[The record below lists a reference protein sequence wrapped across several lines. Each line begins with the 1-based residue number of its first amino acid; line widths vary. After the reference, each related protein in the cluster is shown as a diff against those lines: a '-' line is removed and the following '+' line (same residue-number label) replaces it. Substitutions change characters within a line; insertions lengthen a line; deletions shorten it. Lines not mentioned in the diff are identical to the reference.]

1 MTRIMKKNIRM
12 MFTDLDKNRE
22 MLLGT
27 YKKIKSYYHYNKNF
41 VFMKQKIA
49 EMEYN
54 YRQMSYI
61 IDMLT
66 QVLAFPNEAN
76 NKKIVND
83 WIDKIDFYVMPK
95 SFMKKEDSN
104 DLFITGDLRE
114 NKAMNKVNF
123 FIDMPIELH
132 LLDTLWTV
140 LLGKLVFEKGLIPP
154 ESYGNCIDNYVLY
167 NGHEDY
173 LSSINFSKNKLFK
186 IYFPQYCRWKNDAI
200 EKVEILNRSKISQVM
215 FSLDVKGFYYSV
227 FWKFNI
233 LDKIFGEDAR
243 YKELRFLT
251 DIIQRIFERYTGI
264 MRDYRVI
271 NHEIGKQEY
280 VLPIGLFSSMLLAN
294 IYMADFDK
302 MIKKNSKVLHYGR
315 YVDDIIIVIDVS
327 GDEKEISEKTAFE
340 KCLVKDNHILEHIED
355 DKYVLCNYST
365 LFIQKEKVKMIYF
378 DKNDSEVLISQMKKA
393 IAYPSQMNVIP
404 DTELSLVEFE
414 EAAYAKT
421 GIGTATKIRDVG
433 NMEIDKFQLG
443 WHMSQIVM
451 NNRIKKRYITKDEK
465 VQRQKEGDS
474 ILRFFTGSKALEY
487 SSNWI
492 NAMYYF
498 FLTAD
503 TNRNAWKQFERNIRS
518 AIKELTAS
526 QIEDL
531 KKGKKRTVVA
541 RLKRNLDLHFD
552 ICTATVLALYPQFSK
567 KEKEEIIKLAI
578 QLRKANL
585 FNHYLVSFPLIN
597 YSDNLDENCD
607 LTSISPEQIRNMGLK
622 IQKSSKSKFSP
633 RFINLDEIY
642 QFVFLRQCTKGGNY
656 YQSTENMTI
665 SDKLYFIEDYF
676 YEVNQINKSTAGH
689 IAISIDNIKNN
700 GYILQKIKLGDM
712 CDIKEK
718 VKIAIANIKLDT
730 KRCCFGLKCA
740 EDVTLNRLDLI
751 AFMNRA
757 YAEEKEKVDFLV
769 FPEFYM
775 PLQWISDVLAFVR
788 KSGIT
793 VISGLQYVTYNEQ
806 AYNNVA
812 LFVPVKTGRYLNAVL
827 MVREKNDYA
836 PMERELLAI
845 EKYKCNDQI
854 ESVYQVINCNGIRY
868 GIFLCYEFTDI
879 VARSLYKDKVD
890 IIFTPEHNRDTS
902 YFANIIETTAR
913 DLHVFIVQ
921 ANTSIYGDSRIT
933 GPYGRND
940 RNVIQIKGGD
950 RDDVIVGTIELG
962 KVRKYQQEEK
972 KEFDKKIQEYLGY
985 DKGKVYE
992 KEKKLFAEHEVKIA
1006 KTSARFGKESI

>member
-1 MTRIMKKNIRM
+1 

-22 MLLGT
+22 MLLGA
-27 YKKIKSYYHYNKNF
+27 YKKLKSYYHYNKNF

-49 EMEYN
+49 ELEYD
-54 YRQMSYI
+54 YQHMLHT
-61 IDMLT
+61 IDELA
-66 QVLAFPNEAN
+66 QILAFPDDVDNS
-76 NKKIVND
+76 KLLND
-83 WIDKIDFYVMPK
+83 WIQKISFYVMPK
-95 SFMKKEDSN
+95 SFLKSEDSN
-104 DLFITGDLRE
+104 ALFITEYLRE
-114 NKAMNKVNF
+114 NKAINKVNF

-140 LLGKLVFEKGLIPP
+140 LLGKLVFEKDLISP

-167 NGHEDY
+167 NKQEDY

-200 EKVEILNRSKISQVM
+200 EKVETLHHSKISQVL
-215 FSLDVKGFYYSV
+215 FSLDIKGFYYSV
-227 FWKFNI
+227 YWKFTI
-233 LDKIFGEDAR
+233 LDNIFGEDAR

-251 DIIQRIFERYTGI
+251 HIIQRIFEMYTGI
-264 MRDYRVI
+264 IGDYRVV
-271 NHEIGKQEY
+271 NQEIEKQEY

-294 IYMADFDK
+294 IYMTEFDR
-302 MIKKNSKVLHYGR
+302 MIKNSPKVLHYGR
-315 YVDDIIIVIDVS
+315 YVDDIIIVVNVS
-327 GDEKEISEKTAFE
+327 GNEEEISDKTAFE
-340 KCLVKDNHILEHIED
+340 KCLVEDNHILEHVKD
-355 DKYVLCNYST
+355 DRYVLCNYST

-378 DKNDSEVLISQMKKA
+378 NKNDSTVLISQMKKA
-393 IAYPSQMNVIP
+393 ITYPSQMNIIP
-404 DTELSLVEFE
+404 NTELSLVEFE

-421 GIGTATKIRDVG
+421 GIGTETKIRDIG
-433 NMEIDKFQLG
+433 KIEIDKFQLG
-443 WHMSQIVM
+443 WHMSQVVM
-451 NNRIKKRYITKDEK
+451 NNRIKKRYITRDEK
-465 VQRQKEGDS
+465 IQRQNEGDS
-474 ILRFFTGSKALEY
+474 ILRFFAGSKALEY

-498 FLTAD
+498 LLTAD
-503 TNRNAWKQFERNIRS
+503 TNHSAWKQFERNIRS
-518 AIKELTAS
+518 AIRELTTS
-526 QIEDL
+526 KIEDL
-531 KKGKKRTVVA
+531 KKGKKRTIVA
-541 RLKRNLDLHFD
+541 RLKRNLELHFD
-552 ICTATVLALYPQFSK
+552 ICTATVLALHPQFSK
-567 KEKEEIIKLAI
+567 KEKKEVIRLAI

-585 FNHYLVSFPLIN
+585 FNHYLVSFPMIN

-622 IQKSSKSKFSP
+622 IQKSNKSKFSP

-656 YQSTENMTI
+656 YQDTEKL
-665 SDKLYFIEDYF
+665 SVKDKLHFIEDYF

-689 IAISIDNIKNN
+689 IAISIDNIENN
-700 GYILQKIKLGDM
+700 GYVLQKIELGGVYDT
-712 CDIKEK
+712 KGK

-757 YAEEKEKVDFLV
+757 YADGRGKVDFLV

-775 PLQWISDVLAFVR
+775 PLQWVSDVLAFVR

-812 LFVPVKTGRYLNAVL
+812 LFAPVKTGHYSNAAL
-827 MVREKNDYA
+827 IVREKNDYA
-836 PMERELLAI
+836 PMECELLAI
-845 EKYKCNDQI
+845 EKYKCINQI
-854 ESVYQVINCNGIRY
+854 KPVYQVINSNGIDY

-879 VARSLYKDKVD
+879 VARSLYKNKVD

-940 RNVIQIKGGD
+940 RNVVQIKGGD
-950 RDDVIVGTIELG
+950 RDDIIMGTIELE
-962 KVRKYQQEEK
+962 KVRKYQQKEKEE
-972 KEFDKKIQEYLGY
+972 FNKKIQEYLGL
-985 DKGKVYE
+985 DKRKTYE
-992 KEKKLFAEHEVKIA
+992 KERKLFSEHELKIA
-1006 KTSARFGKESI
+1006 KTSARFGKENT

>member
-1 MTRIMKKNIRM
+1 
-12 MFTDLDKNRE
+12 MFTNLDKNRE
-22 MLLGT
+22 MLLGA
-27 YKKIKSYYHYNKNF
+27 YKKLKSYYHYNKNF
-41 VFMKQKIA
+41 IFMKQKIA
-49 EMEYN
+49 EVEYD
-54 YRQMSYI
+54 YQKMSQI
-61 IDMLT
+61 MDELSQI
-66 QVLAFPNEAN
+66 LAFPNEAN
-76 NKKIVND
+76 NNEALNAWIKKIN
-83 WIDKIDFYVMPK
+83 FYVMPK
-95 SFMKKEDSN
+95 SFAKNENSN
-104 DLFITGDLRE
+104 DLFISGDLRE

-140 LLGKLVFEKGLIPP
+140 LIGKFIFEKGLISQ

-167 NGHEDY
+167 NGQEDY
-173 LSSINFSKNKLFK
+173 LLSINFSKNKLFK
-186 IYFPQYCRWKNDAI
+186 IYFSQYCKWKNDAI
-200 EKVEILNRSKISQVM
+200 KRIETLNRSKISQVM
-215 FSLDVKGFYYSV
+215 FSLDIKGFYYSV
-227 FWKFNI
+227 FWRFDI
-233 LDKIFGEDAR
+233 LDNVFGEDPR
-243 YKELRFLT
+243 YKELRILT
-251 DIIQRIFERYTGI
+251 DIIQRIFEQYTDI
-264 MRDYRVI
+264 VRDYRVV
-271 NHEIGKQEY
+271 NQETVKKEY
-280 VLPIGLFSSMLLAN
+280 ILPIGLFSSMILAN
-294 IYMADFDK
+294 VYMVDFDK
-302 MIKKNSKVLHYGR
+302 MIKSNDNVVHYGR

-327 GDEKEISEKTAFE
+327 GKEKEINEKTAFE
-340 KCLVKDNHILEHIED
+340 KCLVKDNRILEHVKD
-355 DKYVLCNYST
+355 DKFALCNYST

-378 DKNDSEVLISQMKKA
+378 DKNDSAVLISQMKKA
-393 IAYPSQMNVIP
+393 ITYPSQMNVIP
-404 DTELSLVEFE
+404 NTELSLTEFE

-421 GIGTATKIRDVG
+421 GIGTETKIRDIG

-451 NNRIKKRYITKDEK
+451 NNRIKKRYITREEK
-465 VQRQKEGDS
+465 VQRQNEGDS

-498 FLTAD
+498 LLTAD
-503 TNRNAWKQFERNIRS
+503 TNRNAWKQFEKNIRS
-518 AIKELTAS
+518 AIKGLTAS
-526 QIEDL
+526 RQIEDL
-531 KKGKKRTVVA
+531 KQGKKRTVVA
-541 RLKRNLDLHFD
+541 KLKRNLESHFD

-567 KEKEEIIKLAI
+567 KEKKEVIKLAV

-585 FNHYLVSFPLIN
+585 FNHYLVSFPLVN
-597 YSDNLDENCD
+597 YADDLDESCD
-607 LTSISPEQIRNMGLK
+607 LTSISPEQIRKTGLK
-622 IQKSSKSKFSP
+622 IQQSNKSKYSP

-656 YQSTENMTI
+656 YQNTENMTV

-676 YEVNQINKSTAGH
+676 YEVNHINKSTAGH
-689 IAISIDNIKNN
+689 IAISINNKEKN
-700 GYILQKIKLGDM
+700 GYILQNIELGDM
-712 CDIKEK
+712 CETKEK

-751 AFMNRA
+751 AFMDRA
-757 YAEEKEKVDFLV
+757 YAEGKEKVDFLV

-806 AYNNVA
+806 AHNNVA
-812 LFVPVKTGRYLNAVL
+812 LFAPVKTGRYSNAVL

-836 PMERELLAI
+836 PMECELLAI
-845 EKYKCNDQI
+845 EKYKCNDQMKP
-854 ESVYQVINCNGIRY
+854 VYQVINSNGIRY

-879 VARSLYKDKVD
+879 VARSLYKDNVD

-913 DLHVFIVQ
+913 DLHVFIAQ

-940 RNVIQIKGGD
+940 RNVMQIKGGD
-950 RDDVIVGTIELG
+950 RDDIIVGTIELG

-972 KEFDKKIQEYLGY
+972 REFNKRIQEYLEF

-992 KEKKLFAEHEVKIA
+992 YEKKMFAEHEVKIA
-1006 KTSARFGKESI
+1006 KTSARFGKDHI

>member
-1 MTRIMKKNIRM
+1 
-12 MFTDLDKNRE
+12 MFTNLDKNRE

-49 EMEYN
+49 EMEYD
-54 YRQMSYI
+54 YQHMTHI
-61 IDMLT
+61 IDKLAEI
-66 QVLAFPNEAN
+66 LAFPNEVN
-76 NKKIVND
+76 NNQLINKWIEKIN
-83 WIDKIDFYVMPK
+83 FYVLPK
-95 SFMKKEDSN
+95 SFINNEDN
-104 DLFITGDLRE
+104 NNLFIMSNLRE
-114 NKAMNKVNF
+114 NKDLNKVNF
-123 FIDMPIELH
+123 FIDMPIELYI
-132 LLDTLWTV
+132 LDALWTV
-140 LLGKLVFEKGLIPP
+140 LLGKLVFEQELIPP

-167 NGHEDY
+167 NSQEDF

-186 IYFPQYCRWKNDAI
+186 IYFPQYCKWKNNTI
-200 EKVEILNRSKISQVM
+200 EKIEIWNRFKISQVL
-215 FSLDVKGFYYSV
+215 FSLDIKGFYYSV
-227 FWKFNI
+227 FWKFTI
-233 LDKIFGEDAR
+233 LDDLFREDTK
-243 YKELRFLT
+243 YQKFKFLT
-251 DIIQRIFERYTGI
+251 DIIERIFKRYTDI
-264 MRDYRVI
+264 
-271 NHEIGKQEY
+271 IGDFRILYQKTEKHEY

-294 IYMADFDK
+294 IYMSEFDK
-302 MIKKNSKVLHYGR
+302 MIKNNSKVLHYGR
-315 YVDDIIIVIDVS
+315 YVDDIIIVMNVS
-327 GDEKEISEKTAFE
+327 GNEKEISDKTAFE
-340 KCLVKDNHILEHIED
+340 KCLVEDSHFLEHVKD
-355 DKYVLCNYST
+355 DRYALCNYPT

-378 DKNDSEVLISQMKKA
+378 NKNDSAILIGQMKKV
-393 IAYPSQMNVIP
+393 ITYPSQMNVIP
-404 DTELSLVEFE
+404 NSELSLVEFE

-421 GIGTATKIRDVG
+421 GIGTATKIRDIG
-433 NMEIDKFQLG
+433 NMEIDNFQLG
-443 WHMSQIVM
+443 WHMSQIVT
-451 NNRIKKRYITKDEK
+451 NNRIKKRYITREEK

-474 ILRFFTGSKALEY
+474 ILRFFIGSKALEY

-498 FLTAD
+498 LLTAD

-518 AIKELTAS
+518 AIKGLTAG

-541 RLKRNLDLHFD
+541 RLKRNLDQHFD
-552 ICTATVLALYPQFSK
+552 ICTATVLALHPHFSK
-567 KEKEEIIKLAI
+567 KEKRMIIDLAF

-597 YSDNLDENCD
+597 YSDNLDDNCD
-607 LTSISPEQIRNMGLK
+607 LTSISPEQIRNMNLR
-622 IQKSSKSKFSP
+622 IQKSFKSKFSP
-633 RFINLDEIY
+633 RFINLEEIY
-642 QFVFLRQCTKGGNY
+642 QFVFLRHCTKGGNY
-656 YQSTENMTI
+656 YQNTENMPV
-665 SDKLYFIEDYF
+665 SEKLYFIEDYF
-676 YEVNQINKSTAGH
+676 YEVNQIDKSRAGH
-689 IAISIDNIKNN
+689 LAISIDNIENN
-700 GYILQKIKLGDM
+700 GYILQKIVLGDV
-712 CDIKEK
+712 CATKEN

-740 EDVTLNRLDLI
+740 NDVTLNRLDLI
-751 AFMNRA
+751 DFMNRA
-757 YAEEKEKVDFLV
+757 YADGKEKVDFLV

-775 PLQWISDVLAFVR
+775 PLQWVSDILAFVR

-812 LFVPVKTGRYLNAVL
+812 LFAPVKTGRYSNAVL

-836 PMERELLAI
+836 PAECELLAI

-854 ESVYQVINCNGIRY
+854 KPVYQVINSKGISY

-890 IIFTPEHNRDTS
+890 IIFAPEHNRDTS

-950 RDDVIVGTIELG
+950 KDDIIVGTIELG

-972 KEFDKKIQEYLGY
+972 KEFNKKIQEYLKFN
-985 DKGKVYE
+985 DEE
-992 KEKKLFAEHEVKIA
+992 KYKIEKKLFKESELKIA
-1006 KTSARFGKESI
+1006 KTSARFGKEGI

>member
-1 MTRIMKKNIRM
+1 

-22 MLLGT
+22 MLLGA

-41 VFMKQKIA
+41 IFMKQKIA
-49 EMEYN
+49 EMEYD
-54 YRQMSYI
+54 YQKMSHI
-61 IDMLT
+61 IDELA
-66 QVLAFPNEAN
+66 QILAFPNKLNSKELLNAWI
-76 NKKIVND
+76 KKIN
-83 WIDKIDFYVMPK
+83 FYVMPK
-95 SFMKKEDSN
+95 SFIKNENGN

-132 LLDTLWTV
+132 LLETLWTV
-140 LLGKLVFEKGLIPP
+140 LIGKFVFEKGLISS

-167 NGHEDY
+167 NGQEDY

-186 IYFPQYCRWKNDAI
+186 IYFPQYCKWKNDAI
-200 EKVEILNRSKISQVM
+200 KKIEMLNRSKISQVM
-215 FSLDVKGFYYSV
+215 FSLDIKGFYYSV
-227 FWKFNI
+227 FWKFDI
-233 LDKIFGEDAR
+233 LDNIFGEDPR
-243 YKELRFLT
+243 YQELGILT
-251 DIIQRIFERYTGI
+251 DIIQRVFEQYTDI
-264 MRDYRVI
+264 VREYRVV
-271 NHEIGKQEY
+271 NQEAGKKEY
-280 VLPIGLFSSMLLAN
+280 ILPIGLFSSMLLAN
-294 IYMADFDK
+294 IYMSDYDK
-302 MIKKNSKVLHYGR
+302 MIKGNTKVVHYGR

-327 GDEKEISEKTAFE
+327 GDEKEINEKTAFE
-340 KCLVKDNHILEHIED
+340 KCLVIDNHILEHVRD
-355 DKYVLCNYST
+355 DKYVLCNHST
-365 LFIQKEKVKMIYF
+365 LFIQKEKVKMVYF
-378 DKNDSEVLISQMKKA
+378 DKNDSTVLISQMKKA
-393 IAYPSQMNVIP
+393 ITYPSQMNIIP

-421 GIGTATKIRDVG
+421 GIGTATKIRDIG
-433 NMEIDKFQLG
+433 NMVIDKFQLG

-451 NNRIKKRYITKDEK
+451 NNRIKKRYITRDEK
-465 VQRQKEGDS
+465 VQRQNEGDS

-498 FLTAD
+498 LLTAD

-518 AIKELTAS
+518 AIKELTAN

-531 KKGKKRTVVA
+531 NKGKKRTIVA
-541 RLKRNLDLHFD
+541 RLKRNLNLHFD
-552 ICTATVLALYPQFSK
+552 ICTATVLALYPEFSK
-567 KEKEEIIKLAI
+567 KEKKEIINLAI

-585 FNHYLVSFPLIN
+585 FNHYLVSFPLVN
-597 YSDNLDENCD
+597 YSDDLDDSCD
-607 LTSISPEQIRNMGLK
+607 LTSISPEEIRSMGLK
-622 IQKSSKSKFSP
+622 IYGSNKSKFSP

-656 YQSTENMTI
+656 YQDTENITVSGKI
-665 SDKLYFIEDYF
+665 NYIEDYF

-700 GYILQKIKLGDM
+700 GYILQKIELGDVSNT
-712 CDIKEK
+712 KEI

-757 YAEEKEKVDFLV
+757 YAEGKEKVDFLV

-775 PLQWISDVLAFVR
+775 PLQWVSDVLAFVR

-793 VISGLQYVTYNEQ
+793 VISGLQYVTYNNQ

-812 LFVPVKTGRYLNAVL
+812 LFVPIKTGRYSNAAL
-827 MVREKNDYA
+827 LVREKNDYA
-836 PMERELLAI
+836 PMECELLAI

-854 ESVYQVINCNGIRY
+854 EPVYQVINCNGISY

-902 YFANIIETTAR
+902 YFSNIIETTAR

-950 RDDVIVGTIELG
+950 RDDIIVGTIELG
-962 KVRKYQQEEK
+962 KVRKYQQKERI
-972 KEFDKKIQEYLGY
+972 EFDKRIQEYLGF

-992 KEKKLFAEHEVKIA
+992 SEKKLFAEHEVKIA
-1006 KTSARFGKESI
+1006 KTSARFGKNHI

>member
-1 MTRIMKKNIRM
+1 

-22 MLLGT
+22 MLTGA
-27 YKKIKSYYHYNKNF
+27 YKKLKSYYHYNKNF
-41 VFMKQKIA
+41 VFMKKKIA
-49 EMEYN
+49 ILEYEYN
-54 YRQMSYI
+54 HFLLT
-61 IDMLT
+61 IDKLA
-66 QVLAFPNEAN
+66 QILAFPNNVN
-76 NKKIVND
+76 NISLVNEWINKIN
-83 WIDKIDFYVMPK
+83 FYVMPK
-95 SFMKKEDSN
+95 SFIKNKRSN

-114 NKAMNKVNF
+114 HKAINKVNF
-123 FIDMPIELH
+123 FIDIPIELH

-140 LLGKLVFEKGLIPP
+140 LFGKLVFEKDLISP

-167 NGHEDY
+167 NGQEDY

-200 EKVEILNRSKISQVM
+200 EKIEASNRSKKSQVM
-215 FSLDVKGFYYSV
+215 FSLDIKGFYYSV
-227 FWKFNI
+227 FWKFTI
-233 LDKIFGEDAR
+233 LDNIFGKDPR
-243 YKELRFLT
+243 FQELRFLT
-251 DIIQRIFERYTGI
+251 DIIQRIFERYTDIIG
-264 MRDYRVI
+264 DYRAV
-271 NHEIGKQEY
+271 NQETGKKEY

-294 IYMADFDK
+294 IYMADFDRI
-302 MIKKNSKVLHYGR
+302 IKNNSKVLHYGR

-340 KCLVKDNHILEHIED
+340 KCLVKDNQILEHLRD
-355 DKYVLCNYST
+355 DRYVLCNYST

-378 DKNDSEVLISQMKKA
+378 DKNDSSVLISQMKKT
-393 IAYPSQMNVIP
+393 ITYPSQMNVIP

-421 GIGTATKIRDVG
+421 GIGTATKIRDIG
-433 NMEIDKFQLG
+433 NIEIDKFQLG

-465 VQRQKEGDS
+465 VQRQNEGDS

-498 FLTAD
+498 LLTAD

-531 KKGKKRTVVA
+531 KKGKKRTIVA
-541 RLKRNLDLHFD
+541 RLKRNLELHFD
-552 ICTATVLALYPQFSK
+552 ICTATVLALYPEFSK
-567 KEKEEIIKLAI
+567 KEKKEIIKLAI

-585 FNHYLVSFPLIN
+585 FNHYLVSFPLVN
-597 YSDNLDENCD
+597 YSDDLDDNCD
-607 LTSISPEQIRNMGLK
+607 LTSISPEQIRSMGVK
-622 IQKSSKSKFSP
+622 IHGSNKSKFSP

-656 YQSTENMTI
+656 YQNTEKITV
-665 SDKLYFIEDYF
+665 SDKLYYIEDYF

-700 GYILQKIKLGDM
+700 GYILQKIELGDVSN
-712 CDIKEK
+712 IKEK

-740 EDVTLNRLDLI
+740 EDVILNRLDLI

-757 YAEEKEKVDFLV
+757 YADGKEKVDFLV

-775 PLQWISDVLAFVR
+775 PLQWVSDVLAFVR

-812 LFVPVKTGRYLNAVL
+812 LFVPVKTGRYSNAVL

-836 PMERELLAI
+836 PMECELLAI

-854 ESVYQVINCNGIRY
+854 EPVYQVINCNGIRY

-950 RDDVIVGTIELG
+950 RDDIIVGTIELG

-972 KEFDKKIQEYLGY
+972 VRFHKKIQEYLGLN
-985 DKGKVYE
+985 KGKVYE
-992 KEKKLFAEHEVKIA
+992 NEKKMFAEHEVKIA
-1006 KTSARFGKESI
+1006 KTSARFGKESV

>member
-1 MTRIMKKNIRM
+1 

-22 MLLGT
+22 MLLGA

-49 EMEYN
+49 ELEFDDQHMLD
-54 YRQMSYI
+54 I
-61 IDMLT
+61 IDEMS
-66 QVLAFPNEAN
+66 QILAFPDEEYNC
-76 NKKIVND
+76 KLIND
-83 WIDKIDFYVMPK
+83 WIERIRFYVMPK
-95 SFMKKEDSN
+95 SFIKSEDIN
-104 DLFITGDLRE
+104 TLFITEDLRE
-114 NKAMNKVNF
+114 NKAVNKVNF

-140 LLGKLVFEKGLIPP
+140 LLGKFVFEKDIISP

-167 NGHEDY
+167 NKKEDF

-200 EKVEILNRSKISQVM
+200 EKVETLNYFNISQVL
-215 FSLDVKGFYYSV
+215 FSLDIKGFYYSV
-227 FWKFNI
+227 FWKFTI
-233 LDKIFGEDAR
+233 LDNLFEEDAR

-251 DIIQRIFERYTGI
+251 HIIQRIFERYTCIIG
-264 MRDYRVI
+264 DFRVVNQDI
-271 NHEIGKQEY
+271 DKQEY

-294 IYMADFDK
+294 IYMAEFDK
-302 MIKKNSKVLHYGR
+302 IIRNNPKVLHYGR
-315 YVDDIIIVIDVS
+315 YVDDIIIVVNVS
-327 GDEKEISEKTAFE
+327 GYEEEISDKTAFD
-340 KCLVKDNHILEHIED
+340 KCLVEYNHILEHAKD
-355 DKYVLCNYST
+355 DWYVLCNYST
-365 LFIQKEKVKMIYF
+365 LFIQKEKVKIIYF
-378 DKNDSEVLISQMKKA
+378 NKNNSKALISQMKKT
-393 IAYPSQMNVIP
+393 ITYPSQMNVIP
-404 DTELSLVEFE
+404 DTELSLVDFE

-421 GIGTATKIRDVG
+421 GIGTETKIRDIG
-433 NMEIDKFQLG
+433 KIEIDKFQLG
-443 WHMSQIVM
+443 CHMSQVVM
-451 NNRIKKRYITKDEK
+451 NNRIKKRYITRDEK
-465 VQRQKEGDS
+465 VQRQNEGDS
-474 ILRFFTGSKALEY
+474 ILRFFSGSKALEY

-498 FLTAD
+498 LLTAD
-503 TNRNAWKQFERNIRS
+503 TNQSAWKQFERNIRS
-518 AIKELTAS
+518 AIKNLTSS
-526 QIEDL
+526 QIADL

-541 RLKRNLDLHFD
+541 ILKRNLELHFD
-552 ICTATVLALYPQFSK
+552 VCTATVLALHPQFSK
-567 KEKEEIIKLAI
+567 KEKKEVNRLAI

-607 LTSISPEQIRNMGLK
+607 LTSIYPEQIRNMGLK
-622 IQKSSKSKFSP
+622 IQKSNKSKLSP

-642 QFVFLRQCTKGGNY
+642 QFVFLLQCTKGGNY
-656 YQSTENMTI
+656 YQDIEKSLVKK
-665 SDKLYFIEDYF
+665 KLDFIEDYF

-689 IAISIDNIKNN
+689 IAISIDNIENN
-700 GYILQKIKLGDM
+700 GYIFQKIKLGDVH
-712 CDIKEK
+712 DPKEK

-730 KRCCFGLKCA
+730 KRCCFGLKCT

-751 AFMNRA
+751 AFMKRA
-757 YAEEKEKVDFLV
+757 YSEGKEKVDFLV

-775 PLQWISDVLAFVR
+775 PLQWISDILAFVR

-793 VISGLQYVTYNEQ
+793 VISGLQYVTYNGQ

-812 LFVPVKTGRYLNAVL
+812 LFAPVKTGHYSNAVL
-827 MVREKNDYA
+827 IVREKNDYA
-836 PMERELLAI
+836 PMECELLAI
-845 EKYKCNDQI
+845 QKYKCIDQI
-854 ESVYQVINCNGIRY
+854 KPVYQVVNNNGIDY

-879 VARSLYKDKVD
+879 VARSLYKNRVD

-921 ANTSIYGDSRIT
+921 ANTSTYGDSRIT

-950 RDDVIVGTIELG
+950 RDDIIVGTIELG
-962 KVRKYQQEEK
+962 KVRKYQQKEKEE
-972 KEFDKKIQEYLGY
+972 FNKKIQDYLGL
-985 DKGKVYE
+985 GKREIYE
-992 KEKKLFAEHEVKIA
+992 KEREIFSEHELKIA
-1006 KTSARFGKESI
+1006 KTSARYRKENT